1 MNNNYAAM
9 QQFLDMLK
17 EFAISN
23 PNRTI
28 TKDFVYSNLI
38 RFRTNNPSG
47 QYERIDDNFEYW
59 KERYQ
64 SNKQIEVFETDRL
77 KGFCF
82 FTKGMMKGNEVKL
95 YIPLGKEHVKEGANE
110 LFDFIS
116 STGIEH
122 QSKIAT
128 VVRNDNVVVRVNNL
142 EAAKRIIDYVT
153 SNGYIIEGMLEV
165 NPFLPNCNGIG
176 MTMDNNFSFNGELS
190 KLLAEFIEHL
200 KSFDSLHL
208 VTVESLNTYIN
219 NSIYKTH
226 DLELK
231 DIYCLLAKTTS
242 KDFSLQ
248 DFVNHANNKLIDKYT
263 DDRKRIIDP
272 SYYLESAIII
282 TERFYPGNSKTAIK
296 EYMQSNAR
304 YFTNKE
310 RAREGLIKYVR
321 PSDLV
326 PLMRAKLQEKGI
338 PIPNRDEELIEKY
351 LDIVLNK
358 QNNYREQFEIIKQAY
373 LSTLNAY
380 NTNQAVTAFNDLFL
394 NNSVKYFTNRFGDRE
409 RLIKNVLPYNV
420 KKIII
425 SNIDTTN
432 LDINNINDIC
442 QRFVESVNKEFNKA
456 NTY

>member
-1 MNNNYAAM
+1 MNKNYEHM
-9 QQFLDMLK
+9 QQFLDMIK
-17 EFAISN
+17 EFAVSN
-23 PNRTI
+23 PANEI
-28 TKDFVYSNLI
+28 TYNFVYSNLI
-38 RFRTNNPSG
+38 GFRANNFNN
-47 QYERIDDNFEYW
+47 RIDDNFNYW
-59 KERYQ
+59 KQRYYE
-64 SNKQIEVFETDRL
+64 NKNISVFETERL
-77 KGFCF
+77 RGFCL
-82 FTKGMMKGNEVKL
+82 FTNGEMKGNEVKL
-95 YIPLGKEHVKEGANE
+95 YIPLKKEFVKEGTNQ

-116 STGIEH
+116 STNIEH

-128 VVRNDNVVVRVNNL
+128 IVRNDNVVVRVNNL
-142 EAAKRIIDYVT
+142 EDAKVIIDYVT
-153 SNGYIIEGMLEV
+153 SNEYIREGMLQV
-165 NPFLPNCNGIG
+165 NPFLPSCNGVGI
-176 MTMDNNFSFNGELS
+176 TMDNNFSFNSELS
-190 KLLAEFIEHL
+190 KAIAGFIEYL
-200 KSFDSLHL
+200 KANNSLHL
-208 VTVESLNTYIN
+208 ATVENFNNYIN
-219 NSIYKTH
+219 SIISKVD

-248 DFVNHANNKLIDKYT
+248 EFVNHANNKLVDKYT

-272 SYYLESAIII
+272 SYYLENAIMI

-296 EYMQSNAR
+296 EYMQLDAS

-321 PSDLV
+321 PGDLV

-338 PIPNRDEELIEKY
+338 PVPNRDEELIEKY

-380 NTNQAVTAFNDLFL
+380 NTNQAITAFKDLFL
-394 NNSVKYFTNRFGDRE
+394 NGSVKCFTNRFGDRE
-409 RLIKNVLPYNV
+409 KLIKNVLPYNV

-442 QRFVESVNKEFNKA
+442 QRFLENVNRGLKKTNA
-456 NTY
+456 Y